1 MRNTLIN
8 EIHNRAKHDKNII
21 FLTWDL
27 GYSVIENFQNE
38 LPEQCINI
46 WISEQNMIWIAAWL
60 ALSGKKV
67 FCYSI
72 VPFIVMRPYEQ
83 IRVDVCYQNLDVT
96 LIWVW
101 WWYAYWNLW
110 WTHHWIEDI
119 NLMKWLPNMK
129 ILSPADKVEINW
141 SLDYIFNDK
150 WPLYI
155 RLNRWWEKNIHNED
169 IIFNIQNWIN
179 INEWKDIL
187 ILTTWNITQ
196 VAIDATKL
204 LENNWLSTK
213 LVSIPLIK
221 PLNQNFI
228 LSLIKWK
235 KWIFTIEEH
244 NIIWWLWDSI
254 ASLIAENNLNVKFK
268 KFWINDIF
276 YELLWNQEYMRKQA
290 WLDNENIKNEI
301 IKTLNK

>member
-8 EIHNRAKHDKNII
+8 EIHNRAKLDKNII
-21 FLTWDL
+21 FLTGDL

-38 LPEQCINI
+38 LPDQCINV
-46 WISEQNMIWIAAWL
+46 WIAEQNMIWIAAWL

-83 IRVDVCYQNLDVT
+83 IRVDVCYQDLDVT
-96 LIWVW
+96 MIWVW

-110 WTHHWIEDI
+110 WTHHWLEDI

-129 ILSPADKVEINW
+129 ILSPADKIEIEW
-141 SLDYIFNDK
+141 SLEYIFNNK

-155 RLNRWWEKNIHNED
+155 RLNRWWEKNIHTENVKID
-169 IIFNIQNWIN
+169 IKNWIN
-179 INEWKDIL
+179 INNWTDIL
-187 ILTTWNITQ
+187 IISTWNITQ
-196 VAIDATKL
+196 EAIKTVEEIEKHWISVNL
-204 LENNWLSTK
+204 T
-213 LVSIPLIK
+213 SIPLIK
-221 PLNQNFI
+221 PINESNI

-235 KWIFTIEEH
+235 KWVFTIEEH
-244 NIIWWLWDSI
+244 SVIWWLWDSI
-254 ASLIAENNLNVKFK
+254 ACLIAENNINIIFK
-268 KFWINDIF
+268 KFGINDIF

-290 WLDNENIKNEI
+290 WLDFEFISSNILKLI
-301 IKTLNK
+301 NK